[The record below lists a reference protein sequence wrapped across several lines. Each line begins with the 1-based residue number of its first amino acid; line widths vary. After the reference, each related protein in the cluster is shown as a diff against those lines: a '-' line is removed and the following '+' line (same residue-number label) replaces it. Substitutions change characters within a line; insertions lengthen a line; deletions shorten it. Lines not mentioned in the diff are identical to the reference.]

1 MERKQLKNY
10 ETKKSG
16 NHARHSACS
25 QPRTSSI
32 LSKGS
37 SPLGHPSSST
47 YIQSALAHIS
57 GWVEKLHHVPSQ
69 IIFTVSENIPW
80 YSFRIYSD
88 ILVCSELGVIRNIGS
103 MVASRSYLQRIWI
116 PLRVSSQR
124 IFIDNPPEICAPNS
138 SARKPE
144 QGFTMTEEVRG
155 TCVWLTFKLSHSN
168 NWTIVLLIIK
178 VLTEWFPFSFVTCFI
193 NFLAKMPQVVSL
205 LGLPCSTE
213 RAAWTNQALFG
224 GVQQC

>member
-37 SPLGHPSSST
+37 SPLGHPSSWAF
-47 YIQSALAHIS
+47 YIQSALVHIS
-57 GWVEKLHHVPSQ
+57 GLVKKLHHVPSQ

-144 QGFTMTEEVRG
+144 QGFTMTEEVRD

-168 NWTIVLLIIK
+168 NWTIVLLIK
-178 VLTEWFPFSFVTCFI
+178 YLRNFPSRCFI

-213 RAAWTNQALFG
+213 RAAWTNQAPFW